1 MVRQVL
7 TGLVCAVLTVSST
20 AELFSQDNLLGE
32 LYGRGVHAYFSGD
45 YVEAHTQFTAAIDQG
60 SKDPRCYFFR
70 GLALTKLGRADQAEQ
85 DFMEGARMEI
95 SDEEMLYPI
104 GRSLERVQGADRM
117 MLEDTR
123 RQARV
128 EKRMREVEREKARFE
143 QFERS
148 QANVVRDPDAG
159 EIEEPDDFG
168 GPEEPMD
175 PTEPEDAF
183 GGPGETTGGVEEPA
197 DGGAIDDPTAG
208 GGAIDPI
215 GGATTPDD
223 AGDGLSDPF
232 AGGGLGIGEAE
243 TVEMP
248 DGPTIEPSEPSD
260 PFGGGAPVEPGGG
273 AAPADPF
280 GGGAP
285 VEPGG
290 GAAPADP
297 FGGGAAPADPFGG
310 GAAPADPFGGGA
322 PVEPGGGAAPADP
335 FGGGAATEP
344 PADGAKKGA
353 LGSIFGA
360 LGRGA
365 AKATSEE
372 GDDDAGGG
380 AAPAGPFGGAAP
392 SNPFEDDA
400 PTGGAAPAPADL
412 FGEPP
417 ASSPFD

>member
-7 TGLVCAVLTVSST
+7 TGLVCVVLTVSST
-20 AELFSQDNLLGE
+20 TELFSQNNLLGE
-32 LYGRGVHAYFSGD
+32 LYGRGVHAYFAGD
-45 YVEAHTQFTAAIDQG
+45 YVEAHTQLTAAIEQG

-85 DFMEGARMEI
+85 DFMEGARMEL

-104 GRSLERVQGADRM
+104 GRSLERVQGTDRM
-117 MLEDTR
+117 TLEDTR

-128 EKRMREVEREKARFE
+128 EKRLREVEREKARFE

-159 EIEEPDDFG
+159 EIEEPADFG
-168 GPEEPMD
+168 APEEPAA

-183 GGPGETTGGVEEPA
+183 GGPDETTGVVEEPA
-197 DGGAIDDPTAG
+197 GGAIEEPAGGAIDDPTAG
-208 GGAIDPI
+208 GAAIDPL

-223 AGDGLSDPF
+223 SGDAPADPF

-248 DGPTIEPSEPSD
+248 EGPTIEPSEPAD
-260 PFGGGAPVEPGGG
+260 PFGGGAPVEPPAAGGD
-273 AAPADPF
+273 APADPF

-285 VEPGG
+285 VEPPAAGG
-290 GAAPADP
+290 DAPADP
-297 FGGGAAPADPFGG
+297 FGGGAA
-310 GAAPADPFGGGA
+310 AAPA
-322 PVEPGGGAAPADP
+322 
-335 FGGGAATEP
+335 
-344 PADGAKKGA
+344 PADGEKKGT

-372 GDDDAGGG
+372 DEDDAGAGG
-380 AAPAGPFGGAAP
+380 AAPAPANPFGGGAPVEPPAGGGAPADPFGAAP

-400 PTGGAAPAPADL
+400 PAGGAAPAATP

-417 ASSPFD
+417 AASPFD